1 MPGRSILSPFGERT
15 RAGRDDAQLVS
26 RGVVVESGPQLR
38 ARQALRAA
46 ERLSR
51 AVVDGLEE
59 GVMVTDAELRP
70 VSWNASALRILGV
83 SAEQLAAEGLI
94 GGSAGSLRYGD
105 GKPVTTGDNPPSR
118 ALRQGA
124 PVRATLR
131 RTPPQGTE
139 RWITVLARPIGG
151 AHGTSRQG
159 VVCTFADVTSSVEA
173 ERRLREE
180 RDRAQRYLEVA
191 STLVVVLDSQGRV
204 ELINRQGCELLGFEE
219 RELLG
224 RDWLEMV
231 VPTEDRLDARLAFLR
246 LVSGVEPP
254 GETLETFVRTKT
266 AETRKIAWRN
276 AVLRDAEGTIISV
289 LRSGEDVTAR
299 REAEAQVTFLAYHD
313 RLTGLPNRA
322 LLEEQLTRDLTRARR
337 SGAPVALLYFD
348 LDNFKLVNDSFGH
361 TAGDEVLRETALRV
375 SELTRTGDVLAR
387 QGGDEFLLLLDCSA
401 ATAAAAADGD
411 APVTDPR
418 AIAQIAGDRIAAA
431 LERPFEVS
439 GAEFH
444 VGASIGVAL
453 FPEHADDQEAL
464 FKAADAAMYQA
475 KRAGGGTVAFYEPRE
490 SDARQRLSLTT
501 RLRRAID
508 DGELRLHYQ
517 PIVAVADGRLDALE
531 ALVRWEDPDEGLI
544 PPGAFIPVAEETGL
558 IDGIGAWVVEALCQQ
573 AVTWAAEGFAPRL
586 NFNLSPRQ
594 LRRTD
599 LVSSIAAR
607 IASHRLDPG
616 QFCAELT
623 ETALLSDARRQRS
636 LLTELNEAGLAIAID
651 DFGAGHSSLGR
662 LRDLPVQVLKVD
674 RSFLRRVPDDAG
686 SASIVAAILDLGR
699 ALGMTTVVEGVEEQE
714 QLDFL
719 RSHGCPLVQGFL
731 LGRPVPP
738 DELMRSL
745 PATAAAAAKGVVL

>member
-1 MPGRSILSPFGERT
+1 MSGRSILSPFGERT
-15 RAGRDDAQLVS
+15 RKGRDDAQLVS

-83 SAEQLAAEGLI
+83 TAEQLAADGIASGAI
-94 GGSAGSLRYGD
+94 GTLRYGD
-105 GKPVTTGDNPPSR
+105 GRPVTRADNPPRR
-118 ALRQGA
+118 ALRQGS

-131 RTPPQGTE
+131 RTPPEGAAD

-159 VVCTFADVTSSVEA
+159 VVCTFADVTNSVEA

-191 STLVVVLDSQGRV
+191 STLVVVLDAHGRV
-204 ELINRQGCELLGFEE
+204 ELINNQGCRLLGFEE
-219 RELLG
+219 PELLG

-231 VPTEDRLDARLAFLR
+231 VPSEDRLDARLAFLR

-266 AETRKIAWRN
+266 GETRKIAWRN
-276 AVLRDAEGTIISV
+276 AVLRDAEGTITAV

-299 REAEAQVTFLAYHD
+299 RKAEAQVTFLAYHD

-361 TAGDEVLRETALRV
+361 TAGDEVLRETAIRV

-401 ATAAAAADGD
+401 AGAEAAGA
-411 APVTDPR
+411 TDPR

-431 LERPFEVS
+431 LDRPFEVH

-453 FPEHADDQEAL
+453 FPEHADDPETL
-464 FKAADAAMYQA
+464 FKCADAAMYQA
-475 KRAGGGTVAFYEPRE
+475 KRAGGGTVAFYEPHE

-508 DGELRLHYQ
+508 EGELRLHYQ
-517 PIVAVADGRLDALE
+517 PIVRSADGALEALE
-531 ALVRWEDPDEGLI
+531 ALVRWEDPEEGLI

-558 IDGIGAWVVEALCQQ
+558 IDGIGAWVVEALCEQ
-573 AVTWAAEGFAPRL
+573 AVAWAAEGFRPRL

-594 LRRTD
+594 LRRAD

-674 RSFLRRVPDDAG
+674 RSFLARVPEDAG
-686 SASIVAAILDLGR
+686 SAAIVAAVLDLGR
-699 ALGMTTVVEGVEEQE
+699 ALGMTTVVEGVEEPA
-714 QLDFL
+714 QLEFL
-719 RSHGCPLVQGFL
+719 RAHGCPLVQGYL
-731 LGRPVPP
+731 LGRPVPADRVP
-738 DELMRSL
+738 RE
-745 PATAAAAAKGVVL
+745 AVA